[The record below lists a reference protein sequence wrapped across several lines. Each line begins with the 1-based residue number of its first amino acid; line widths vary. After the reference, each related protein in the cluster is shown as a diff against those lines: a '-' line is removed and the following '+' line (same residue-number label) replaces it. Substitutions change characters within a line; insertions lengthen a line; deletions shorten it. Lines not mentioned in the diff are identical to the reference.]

1 MKYFD
6 ETFWKMALGF
16 LGLIMLGV
24 VIVVVVGYT
33 GT

>member
-16 LGLIMLGV
+16 LGIVLIAV
-24 VIVVVVGYT
+24 VLIVSIGLLD
-33 GT
+33 

>member
-16 LGLIMLGV
+16 LGIVLVALVLIVALGYSV
-24 VIVVVVGYT
+24 
-33 GT
+33 

>member
-16 LGLIMLGV
+16 IAVIIVAVGLIFAVGMLS
-24 VIVVVVGYT
+24 
-33 GT
+33 